1 MRGEKQFRV
10 QTLGCLFANKQAKAW
25 TLNCLDLARGSF
37 RDLDNR
43 IAARPRLS

>member
-1 MRGEKQFRV
+1 MGEKQFRV
-10 QTLGCLFANKQAKAW
+10 QPLGYLFANKQAKAW
-25 TLNCLDLARGSF
+25 PLNCLDLASGSF